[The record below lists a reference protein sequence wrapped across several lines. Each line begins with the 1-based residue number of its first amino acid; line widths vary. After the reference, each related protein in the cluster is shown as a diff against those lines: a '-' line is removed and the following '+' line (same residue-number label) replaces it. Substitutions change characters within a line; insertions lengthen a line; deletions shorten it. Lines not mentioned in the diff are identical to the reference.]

1 MGLGEGLAYK
11 DMKEAYYLSF
21 TLLLMITIVFGA
33 LFIPKVSILVDYVAT
48 ISVNSLSFLFPS
60 LFFIV
65 ANERYGCDDYD
76 KNYWIK
82 TAYLQGILGILSVI
96 FGFYNNLLNLF

>member
-33 LFIPKVSILVDYVAT
+33 LFIPKVSTLVDYVAT

-60 LFFIV
+60 LFFII

>member
-33 LFIPKVSILVDYVAT
+33 LFIPKVSTLVDYVAT